1 MISIGRARFQ
11 IGYGQSLL
19 IAVDQGHARGKGTGL
34 VGLMQERDAKSSV
47 SGADPTDQILLH
59 VGDLVFV
66 RADEEFTVLRI
77 SRPHPTSR
85 TNPRSLVFG
94 HLLEETPDEL
104 YVYDTIS
111 HDETKVQ
118 FSKLLR
124 SGAGL
129 FTVDQRT
136 VELCLMDGGLSIRFS
151 EELLTHVCACIDEE
165 HVHPEQ
171 KNVSSEDEDS
181 TDEEVAKEH
190 DLGHESVPA

>member
-1 MISIGRARFQ
+1 MVSWAAPTLRRTTFFFFWNHFERTPAEFERTKKYAEYAGGEA
-11 IGYGQSLL
+11 
-19 IAVDQGHARGKGTGL
+19 L
-34 VGLMQERDAKSSV
+34 V
-47 SGADPTDQILLH
+47 
-59 VGDLVFV
+59 
-66 RADEEFTVLRI
+66 
-77 SRPHPTSR
+77 PTSR